1 MNFKLALKNV
11 RKSLKD
17 YAIYFL
23 TLSFAVCIFYAFN
36 SIGAQSKILDSG
48 NNGNIVKAIG
58 EVIGYISIFVSVV
71 LGCLIIYANNFL
83 IKRRKRELGLY
94 MSLGMGKRK
103 ISTILVLEELIIGI
117 CSLICGLIGGI
128 VLSQL
133 LGVLTTKLFGVSIK
147 NFKLVFSANAMVK
160 SIFYFGLIFIL
171 VMIFNVIV
179 VSRYKL
185 IDLLTAH
192 KKNEKIKVKSPV
204 LAGIIFLISLIVI
217 GVAYYLVI
225 KAGFNPQDSR
235 FIMSIVLGVIGTL
248 LFFYGLTGFLVL
260 LLQRS
265 KNVYYKKLNI
275 FTVRQMN
282 SKINTNFISMSVICL
297 MIFITVS
304 LITVSVGFKN
314 QNITQYTPFSA
325 TISTSGRV
333 KDFNLEQ
340 GLKSVGFKL
349 PEGSQM
355 DYFTIKTIKGV
366 TYQSEFSKYADSTL
380 KSSYLWKSYDG
391 SSSSIDF
398 ISLTDYNNNL
408 KLQGKDPITLNNN
421 QILITSNSSFMS
433 KTLANFFKD
442 NGKLKI
448 NNKEYSPKEDK
459 AIEENLVTNQ
469 GPVNFLTVV
478 VNDNVLANA
487 EIDYQYININYNKNN
502 IKESENYMQNLFKQK
517 GYREIKNPNG
527 KTSEDDI
534 FVFLSTKIGVVE
546 QQSQLTTMILYIAL
560 YIGAIFLVSSAAVLA
575 LQQLSE
581 ASDSY
586 DRYKALRKIGA
597 SDKQI
602 NKSIFT
608 QTLAYFGLPLVLALV
623 HAGVGIYVSN
633 GLIEMLGKSSILTAS
648 LWTMVCIVIIYLGY
662 FIVTYLGYK
671 NIVKEK

>member
-36 SIGAQSKILDSG
+36 SIGAQSKILNSS
-48 NNGNIVKAIG
+48 NNGEIVKAIG
-58 EVIGYISIFVSVV
+58 QVIGYISVFVSVV

-117 CSLICGLIGGI
+117 FSLICGLIGGV

-160 SIFYFGLIFIL
+160 SIVYFGLIFVL
-171 VMIFNVIV
+171 VMLFNVIV

-204 LAGIIFLISLIVI
+204 LAGIIFIISLIVI
-217 GVAYYLVI
+217 GVAYYFVI
-225 KAGFNPQDSR
+225 KAGFNPHDSR
-235 FIMSIVLGVIGTL
+235 FTMSIVLGIVGTL
-248 LFFYGLTGFLVL
+248 LFFYGLTGFIVL
-260 LLQRS
+260 LLQRT
-265 KNVYYKKLNI
+265 KNMYYKRLNI
-275 FTVRQMN
+275 FTIRQMN

-314 QNITQYTPFSA
+314 QNISQYTPFSA
-325 TISTSGRV
+325 TIATSDSV

-355 DYFTIKTIKGV
+355 NYFSTKTIKGV

-391 SSSSIDF
+391 SSASIDF

-421 QILITSNSSFMS
+421 QVLITSNSSFM
-433 KTLANFFKD
+433 KETLENFFKN
-442 NGKLKI
+442 NGKIKI
-448 NNKEYSPKEDK
+448 NNKEYTPKGDK
-459 AIEENLVTNQ
+459 ALDESLTTSQ
-469 GPVNFLTVV
+469 GPSNFLTVI
-478 VNDNVLANA
+478 VNDNVINNA
-487 EIDYQYININYNKNN
+487 ETDYQYININYNKNN
-502 IKESENYMQNLFKQK
+502 IKESEKYLTNLFGKF
-517 GYREIKNPNG
+517 GDIDIKNPHG
-527 KTSEDDI
+527 KNDKDN
-534 FVFLSTKIGVVE
+534 VLAFLSTKIGVLE

-633 GLIEMLGKSSILTAS
+633 GVVEMLGKSSILTAS
-648 LWTMVCIVIIYLGY
+648 IWTMICIVIIYLGY

>member
-48 NNGNIVKAIG
+48 HNGNIVKAIG

-248 LFFYGLTGFLVL
+248 LFFYGLTGFLIL

-265 KNVYYKKLNI
+265 KNMYYKKLNI

-282 SKINTNFISMSVICL
+282 SKINTNFISMAVICL

-304 LITVSVGFKN
+304 LIAVSVGFKN
-314 QNITQYTPFSA
+314 QNISQYTPFSA
-325 TISTSGRV
+325 TILSSGRV

-340 GLKSVGFKL
+340 GLKSIGFKL
-349 PEGSQM
+349 PEGSKM
-355 DYFTIKTIKGV
+355 NYITEKTINGI
-366 TYQSEFSKYADSTL
+366 TYKSEFSKYADSNL
-380 KSSYLWKSYDG
+380 KSSYLWKSDDG
-391 SSSSIDF
+391 SVSPIDF
-398 ISLTDYNNNL
+398 LSLTDYNNNL
-408 KLQGKDPITLNNN
+408 KLQGKEPITLNQN
-421 QILITSNSSFMS
+421 QVLITSNSNLM
-433 KTLANFFKD
+433 KGTLNNFFKD
-442 NGKLKI
+442 NGKIKI
-448 NNKEYSPKEDK
+448 NNKEYTPKGDK
-459 AIEENLVTNQ
+459 ALDESLTTNQ
-469 GPVNFLTVV
+469 GPVNFLTII
-478 VNDNVLANA
+478 VNDNLLDNA
-487 EIDYQYININYNKNN
+487 EIDHQYININYNKNN
-502 IKESENYMQNLFKQK
+502 ITASENYIQNLFKK
-517 GYREIKNPNG
+517 EGYIDIKNPHG
-527 KTSEDDI
+527 KNSNDDI
-534 FVFLSTKIGVVE
+534 FVILSTKIGVME
-546 QQSQLTTMILYIAL
+546 QQNQLTTMILYIAL

-671 NIVKEK
+671 NIVKER

>member
-36 SIGAQSKILDSG
+36 SIGAQSKILNSG
-48 NNGNIVKAIG
+48 NNGEIVKTIG
-58 EVIGYISIFVSVV
+58 EVIGYISVFVSVV

-103 ISTILVLEELIIGI
+103 ISTILVLEELIIGVF
-117 CSLICGLIGGI
+117 SLICGLVGGI

-147 NFKLVFSANAMVK
+147 NFKLVFSANAMIK
-160 SIFYFGLIFIL
+160 SIVYFGIIFIL

-192 KKNEKIKVKSPV
+192 RKNEKIKVKSPV

-217 GVAYYLVI
+217 GVAYYFVI
-225 KAGFNPQDSR
+225 KAGFNPNDSR
-235 FIMSIVLGVIGTL
+235 FGMSIVLGVIGTL
-248 LFFYGLTGFLVL
+248 LFFYGLTGFLIL

-265 KNVYYKKLNI
+265 KNMYYKKLNI

-282 SKINTNFISMSVICL
+282 SKINTNFISMAVICL

-304 LITVSVGFKN
+304 LIAVSVGFKN
-314 QNITQYTPFSA
+314 QNISQYTPFSA
-325 TISTSGRV
+325 TILSSGRV

-340 GLKSVGFKL
+340 GLKSIGFKL
-349 PEGSQM
+349 PEGSKM
-355 DYFTIKTIKGV
+355 NYITEKTINGI
-366 TYQSEFSKYADSTL
+366 TYKSEFSKYADSNL
-380 KSSYLWKSYDG
+380 KSSYLWKLDDG
-391 SSSSIDF
+391 SVSPIDF
-398 ISLTDYNNNL
+398 LSLTDYNNNL
-408 KLQGKDPITLNNN
+408 KLQGKEPITLNQN
-421 QILITSNSSFMS
+421 QVLITSNSSLM
-433 KTLANFFKD
+433 KGTLNNFFKE
-442 NGKLKI
+442 NGKIKI
-448 NNKEYSPKEDK
+448 NNKEYTPKGDK
-459 AIEENLVTNQ
+459 ALDESLTTNQ
-469 GPVNFLTVV
+469 GPVNFLTII
-478 VNDNVLANA
+478 VNDNLLDNA
-487 EIDYQYININYNKNN
+487 EIDHQYININYNKNN
-502 IKESENYMQNLFKQK
+502 ITASENYIQNLFKK
-517 GYREIKNPNG
+517 EGYIDIKNPHG
-527 KTSEDDI
+527 KNSNDDI
-534 FVFLSTKIGVVE
+534 FVILSTKIGVME
-546 QQSQLTTMILYIAL
+546 QQNQLTTMILYIAL

-608 QTLAYFGLPLVLALV
+608 QTLAYFGLPLILALV

-633 GLIEMLGKSSILTAS
+633 GLVEMLGKSSIFIAS
-648 LWTMVCIVIIYLGY
+648 IWTMVCIVIIYLGY

>member
-17 YAIYFL
+17 YTIYFL

-36 SIGAQSKILDSG
+36 SIGAQSKILNSG
-48 NNGNIVKAIG
+48 NNGEIVKTIG
-58 EVIGYISIFVSVV
+58 EVIGYISVFVSVV

-103 ISTILVLEELIIGI
+103 ISTILVLEELIIGVF
-117 CSLICGLIGGI
+117 SLICGLVGGI

-147 NFKLVFSANAMVK
+147 NFKLVFSANAMIK
-160 SIFYFGLIFIL
+160 SIVYFGIIFIL

-192 KKNEKIKVKSPV
+192 RKNEKIKVKSPV

-217 GVAYYLVI
+217 GVAYYFVI
-225 KAGFNPQDSR
+225 KAGFNPNDSR
-235 FIMSIVLGVIGTL
+235 FGMSIVLGVIGTL
-248 LFFYGLTGFLVL
+248 LFFYGLTGFLIL

-265 KNVYYKKLNI
+265 KNMYYKKLNI

-282 SKINTNFISMSVICL
+282 SKINTNFISMAVICL

-304 LITVSVGFKN
+304 LIAVSVGFKN
-314 QNITQYTPFSA
+314 QNISQYTPFSA
-325 TISTSGRV
+325 TILSSGRV

-340 GLKSVGFKL
+340 GLKSIGFKL
-349 PEGSQM
+349 PEGSKM
-355 DYFTIKTIKGV
+355 NYITEKTINGI
-366 TYQSEFSKYADSTL
+366 TYKSEFSKYADSNL
-380 KSSYLWKSYDG
+380 KSSYLWKSDDG
-391 SSSSIDF
+391 SVSPIDF
-398 ISLTDYNNNL
+398 LSLTDYNNNL
-408 KLQGKDPITLNNN
+408 KLQGKEPITLNQN
-421 QILITSNSSFMS
+421 QVLITSNSSLM
-433 KTLANFFKD
+433 KGTLNNFFKE
-442 NGKLKI
+442 NGKIKI
-448 NNKEYSPKEDK
+448 NNKEYTPKGDK
-459 AIEENLVTNQ
+459 ALDESLTTNQ
-469 GPVNFLTVV
+469 GPVNFLTII
-478 VNDNVLANA
+478 VNDNLLDNA
-487 EIDYQYININYNKNN
+487 EIDHQYININYNKNN
-502 IKESENYMQNLFKQK
+502 ITASENYIQNLFKK
-517 GYREIKNPNG
+517 EGYIDIKNPHG
-527 KTSEDDI
+527 KNSNDDI
-534 FVFLSTKIGVVE
+534 FVILSTKIGVME
-546 QQSQLTTMILYIAL
+546 QQNQLTTMILYIAL

-608 QTLAYFGLPLVLALV
+608 QTLAYFGLPLILALV

-633 GLIEMLGKSSILTAS
+633 GLVEMLGKSSIFIAS
-648 LWTMVCIVIIYLGY
+648 IWTMVCIVIIYLGY

>member
-36 SIGAQSKILDSG
+36 SIGAQSKILNSG
-48 NNGNIVKAIG
+48 NNGEIVKTIG
-58 EVIGYISIFVSVV
+58 EVIGYISVFVSVV

-103 ISTILVLEELIIGI
+103 ISTILVLEELIIGVF
-117 CSLICGLIGGI
+117 SLICGLVGGI

-147 NFKLVFSANAMVK
+147 NFKLVFSANAMIK
-160 SIFYFGLIFIL
+160 SIVYFGIIFIL

-192 KKNEKIKVKSPV
+192 RKNEKIKVKSPV

-217 GVAYYLVI
+217 GVAYYFVI
-225 KAGFNPQDSR
+225 KAGFNPNDSR
-235 FIMSIVLGVIGTL
+235 FGMSIVLGVIGTL
-248 LFFYGLTGFLVL
+248 LFFYGLTGFLIL

-265 KNVYYKKLNI
+265 KNMYYKKLNI

-282 SKINTNFISMSVICL
+282 SKINTNFISMAVICL

-304 LITVSVGFKN
+304 LIAVSVGFKN
-314 QNITQYTPFSA
+314 QNISQYTPFSA
-325 TISTSGRV
+325 TILSSGRV

-340 GLKSVGFKL
+340 GLKSIGFKL
-349 PEGSQM
+349 PEGSKM
-355 DYFTIKTIKGV
+355 NYITEKTINGI
-366 TYQSEFSKYADSTL
+366 TYKSEFSKYADSNL
-380 KSSYLWKSYDG
+380 KSSYLWKSDDG
-391 SSSSIDF
+391 SVSPIDF
-398 ISLTDYNNNL
+398 LSLTDYNNNL
-408 KLQGKDPITLNNN
+408 KLQGKEPITLNQN
-421 QILITSNSSFMS
+421 QVLITSNSSLM
-433 KTLANFFKD
+433 KGTLNNFFKE
-442 NGKLKI
+442 NGKIKI
-448 NNKEYSPKEDK
+448 NNKEYTPKGDK
-459 AIEENLVTNQ
+459 ALDESLTTNQ
-469 GPVNFLTVV
+469 GPVNFLTII
-478 VNDNVLANA
+478 VNDNLLDNA
-487 EIDYQYININYNKNN
+487 EIDHQYININYNKNN
-502 IKESENYMQNLFKQK
+502 ITASENYIQNLFKK
-517 GYREIKNPNG
+517 EGYIDIKNPHG
-527 KTSEDDI
+527 KNSNDDI
-534 FVFLSTKIGVVE
+534 FVILSTKIGVME
-546 QQSQLTTMILYIAL
+546 QQNQLTTMILYIAL

-608 QTLAYFGLPLVLALV
+608 QTLAYFGLPLILALV

-633 GLIEMLGKSSILTAS
+633 GLVEMLGKSSIFIAS
-648 LWTMVCIVIIYLGY
+648 IWTMVCIVIIYLGY

>member
-36 SIGAQSKILDSG
+36 SIGAQSKILNSG
-48 NNGNIVKAIG
+48 NNGETVKAIG
-58 EVIGYISIFVSVV
+58 EVIGYISVFVSVV

-103 ISTILVLEELIIGI
+103 ISTILVLEELIIGVF
-117 CSLICGLIGGI
+117 SLICGLIGGV

-160 SIFYFGLIFIL
+160 SIVYFGIIFVL
-171 VMIFNVIV
+171 VMLFNVIV

-204 LAGIIFLISLIVI
+204 LAGIIFIISLIVI
-217 GVAYYLVI
+217 GVAYYFVI
-225 KAGFNPQDSR
+225 KAGFNPHDSR
-235 FIMSIVLGVIGTL
+235 FIMSIVLGIVGTL
-248 LFFYGLTGFLVL
+248 LFFYGLTGFIVL
-260 LLQRS
+260 LLQRT
-265 KNVYYKKLNI
+265 KNVYYKRLNI
-275 FTVRQMN
+275 FTIRQMN

-314 QNITQYTPFSA
+314 QNISQYTPFSA
-325 TISTSGRV
+325 TIYTSDRV
-333 KDFNLEQ
+333 KGFNLEQ

-355 DYFTIKTIKGV
+355 NYFSTKTIKGA

-391 SSSSIDF
+391 VPAPIDF

-408 KLQGKDPITLNNN
+408 KLQGKDPITLNSN
-421 QILITSNSSFMS
+421 QVLITSNSNLMEG
-433 KTLANFFKD
+433 TLKNFFKN
-442 NGKLKI
+442 NGKIKI
-448 NNKEYSPKEDK
+448 NNKEYTPKGDK
-459 AIEENLVTNQ
+459 ALDESLTSSQ
-469 GPVNFLTVV
+469 GATNFLTVV

-502 IKESENYMQNLFKQK
+502 IKESENYMQNLFKQE